1 MAQQRLRLG
10 LAALLASTFL
20 FGALPASGLTKELYV
35 ALGDSYARGS
45 QADRSSGDEGFVYQV
60 PGLARKKG
68 YELEVANFGCG
79 GATTSSLVSTV
90 GCDNRKVSAP
100 GERPYPDSTQLA
112 AASAFIRE
120 NRERVGLVT
129 VVVGLNDLRPCV
141 RAADLPACVAGRAG
155 AAGSNVGEI
164 ARSLR
169 EAAGPGIP
177 IVGLAYPN
185 VYLGAWVRPGRK
197 AGHQRAREMATAFR
211 RSLNPALRAG
221 YAEGQ
226 SFFADATRA
235 SGGYG
240 SMEGGRRMGRLGRV
254 PGPVADICRISWA
267 CDKADIH
274 LKRSGYRLMAGLVV
288 AKLPVRQA
296 R

>member
-1 MAQQRLRLG
+1 MGKPRLATG
-10 LAALLASTFL
+10 LAALAACALALAAAPATG
-20 FGALPASGLTKELYV
+20 GASDLYV

-45 QADRSSGDEGFVYQV
+45 QPDRTSGDEGFVYQV

-79 GATTSSLVSTV
+79 GATTGSLISTV

-100 GERPYPDSTQLA
+100 GERAYPDSTQLA

-141 RAADLPACVAGRAG
+141 RSADLPACVAGRAG
-155 AAGSNVGEI
+155 AAATNVGEI

-169 EAAGPGIP
+169 EAAGPGVP
-177 IVGLAYPN
+177 IVGLTYPN

-197 AGHQRAREMATAFR
+197 AGHRRAREMATAFR

-226 SFFADATRA
+226 ASFADATRA

-240 SMEGGRRMGRLGRV
+240 SMASRRKAGRFGRV
-254 PGPVADICRISWA
+254 PEPVADICRITWA
-267 CDKADIH
+267 CDRADIH
-274 LKRSGYRLMAGLVV
+274 LNRAGYRLMARLVV
-288 AKLPVRQA
+288 AELPGRQA